1 MLDEKE
7 SAPMVIDNGSGF
19 IKFGFSGEE
28 NPRFVYSNLVGRSKY
43 KPFIVGAGQRD
54 YYIGENAQVRRG
66 ILSLNYPVEHGVV
79 NSWDDMELIW
89 KNGYK
94 DHLEINSCERPGLVS
109 EAPLNLRANREK
121 MMAVLF
127 EGLGV
132 PATYVSIQAVLAL
145 YSSGKVTG
153 CVVDI
158 GDGLTYTVPIFEGYC
173 LQHAVL
179 RLDLAGRELTSY
191 LMSILNESGLSF
203 ISTSEREIVKYV
215 KDRQCYIADEIELE
229 ELTRTGMEELEKEY
243 KLPDGKIITVHKNRY
258 KCPETLFHPA
268 RIGMDSPGIDKM
280 CFNSIMKCDI
290 DLRSSM
296 YSKVLMSGGSTM
308 LPGIGESMTKELAR
322 LIPPECPLNVL
333 TSPKPTVAVWTGGSI
348 LSSLSTFQPMWI
360 TRAEFL
366 EMGPKIVHR
375 KCF

>member
-1 MLDEKE
+1 MA
-7 SAPMVIDNGSGF
+7 SFPQAVVIDNGSGL

-28 NPRFVYSNLVGRSKY
+28 KPRFVYSNLVGRPKY
-43 KPFIVGAGQRD
+43 KPVIVGAGQRE
-54 YYIGENAQVRRG
+54 YYIGEHAQVRRG

-89 KNGYK
+89 KNGLEH
-94 DHLEINSCERPGLVS
+94 HLQIKTCERPVLVS
-109 EAPLNLRANREK
+109 EAPLNPRTNREK
-121 MMAVLF
+121 MMTVLF

-158 GDGLTYTVPIFEGYC
+158 GDGVTHTVPIFEGYC

-179 RLDLAGRELTSY
+179 RLDLAGRELTNY
-191 LMSILNESGLSF
+191 LMRILAESGLSF
-203 ISTSEREIVKYV
+203 ISTSEREIVKDMKERLCYV
-215 KDRQCYIADEIELE
+215 AVDIECERLRAKE
-229 ELTRTGMEELEKEY
+229 ELKKEY
-243 KLPDGKIITVHKNRY
+243 KLPDGKLITIHKDRY

-268 RIGMDSPGIDKM
+268 RIGMDSPGIDRM

-290 DLRSSM
+290 DLRSTLCNN
-296 YSKVLMSGGSTM
+296 VLMSGGSS
-308 LPGIGESMTKELAR
+308 LFPGIGERMTKELAR
-322 LIPPECPLNVL
+322 LIPPECPLSLV
-333 TSPKPTVAVWTGGSI
+333 TSPEPILAVWTGGSI
-348 LSSLSTFQPMWI
+348 LSSLSTFQQMWI

-366 EMGPKIVHR
+366 EVGPNIVHR

>member
-1 MLDEKE
+1 MA
-7 SAPMVIDNGSGF
+7 SFPQAVVIDNGSGL

-28 NPRFVYSNLVGRSKY
+28 KPRFVYSNLVGRPKY
-43 KPFIVGAGQRD
+43 KPVIVGAGQRE
-54 YYIGENAQVRRG
+54 YYIGEHAQVRRG

-89 KNGYK
+89 KNGLEH
-94 DHLEINSCERPGLVS
+94 HLQIKTCERPVLVS
-109 EAPLNLRANREK
+109 EAPLNPRTNREK
-121 MMAVLF
+121 MMTVLF

-158 GDGLTYTVPIFEGYC
+158 GDGVTHTVPIFEGYC

-179 RLDLAGRELTSY
+179 RLDLAGRELTNY
-191 LMSILNESGLSF
+191 LMRILAESGLSF
-203 ISTSEREIVKYV
+203 IK
-215 KDRQCYIADEIELE
+215 
-229 ELTRTGMEELEKEY
+229 
-243 KLPDGKIITVHKNRY
+243 
-258 KCPETLFHPA
+258 TLFHPA
-268 RIGMDSPGIDKM
+268 RIGMDSPGIDRM

-290 DLRSSM
+290 DLRSTLCNN
-296 YSKVLMSGGSTM
+296 VLMSGGSS
-308 LPGIGESMTKELAR
+308 LFPGIGERMTKELAR
-322 LIPPECPLNVL
+322 LIPPECPLSLV
-333 TSPKPTVAVWTGGSI
+333 TSPEPILAVWTGGSI
-348 LSSLSTFQPMWI
+348 LSSLSTFQQMWI

-366 EMGPKIVHR
+366 EVGPNIVHR

>member
-1 MLDEKE
+1 MA
-7 SAPMVIDNGSGF
+7 SFPQAVVIDNGSGL

-28 NPRFVYSNLVGRSKY
+28 KPRFVYSNLVGRPKY
-43 KPFIVGAGQRD
+43 KPVIVGAGQRE
-54 YYIGENAQVRRG
+54 YYIGEHAQVRRG

-79 NSWDDMELIW
+79 NSWDDME
-89 KNGYK
+89 
-94 DHLEINSCERPGLVS
+94 
-109 EAPLNLRANREK
+109 EK
-121 MMAVLF
+121 MMTVLF

-158 GDGLTYTVPIFEGYC
+158 GDGVTHTVPIFEGYC

-179 RLDLAGRELTSY
+179 RLDLAGRELTNY
-191 LMSILNESGLSF
+191 LMRILAESGLSF
-203 ISTSEREIVKYV
+203 ISTSEREIVKDMKERLCYV
-215 KDRQCYIADEIELE
+215 AVDIECERLRAKE
-229 ELTRTGMEELEKEY
+229 ELKKEY
-243 KLPDGKIITVHKNRY
+243 KLPDGKLITIHKDRY

-268 RIGMDSPGIDKM
+268 RIGMDSPGIDRM

-290 DLRSSM
+290 DLRSTLCNN
-296 YSKVLMSGGSTM
+296 VLMSGGSS
-308 LPGIGESMTKELAR
+308 LFPGIGERMTKELAR
-322 LIPPECPLNVL
+322 LIPPECPLSLV
-333 TSPKPTVAVWTGGSI
+333 TSPEPILAVWTGGSI
-348 LSSLSTFQPMWI
+348 LSSLSTFQQMWI

-366 EMGPKIVHR
+366 EVGPNIVHR

>member
-1 MLDEKE
+1 MADIPQ
-7 SAPMVIDNGSGF
+7 AVVIDNGSGF

-203 ISTSEREIVKYV
+203 IK
-215 KDRQCYIADEIELE
+215 
-229 ELTRTGMEELEKEY
+229 
-243 KLPDGKIITVHKNRY
+243 
-258 KCPETLFHPA
+258 TLFHPA

>member
-1 MLDEKE
+1 MADIPQ
-7 SAPMVIDNGSGF
+7 AVVIDNGSGF

-79 NSWDDMELIW
+79 NSWDDME
-89 KNGYK
+89 
-94 DHLEINSCERPGLVS
+94 
-109 EAPLNLRANREK
+109 EK